1 MQMQSLLNGTI
12 KQLTFSHALRCVFLY
27 RADPVDSDCIK
38 MERGK
43 DLSDFER
50 AFIVESLVLGA

>member
-27 RADPVDSDCIK
+27 RADLVDSDCIK

-43 DLSDFER
+43 DPTSFEGG
-50 AFIVESLVLGA
+50 FIVG